1 MKSRKET
8 ILDMYFLEHLK
19 PVDIAK
25 ELNVSKSA
33 ITQVLQKDDRYST
46 EKKRRKAENY
56 RKHIKDTEDR
66 NTRVRKEKQ
75 FKNSVDDLVIKNMH
89 KQACIEL
96 SAPRKLN
103 NMAYR
108 NWNKSA
114 YVYNEKRKGYKF
126 RKELG
131 RAYDV
136 PKFIKVEV

>member
-1 MKSRKET
+1 MNSRKET

-25 ELNVSKSA
+25 ELKVSKSA
-33 ITQVLQKDDRYST
+33 VTQVLQKDDRYMA
-46 EKKRRKAENY
+46 EKERRKAENY

-66 NTRVRKEKQ
+66 NTRIRKEKK
-75 FKNSVDDLVIKNMH
+75 FKNSVDDLVIKN
-89 KQACIEL
+89 EL
-96 SAPRKLN
+96 SAPKKIS

-114 YVYNEKRKGYKF
+114 YTYNESRNGYEF

-131 RAYDV
+131 RSNDV